1 MLSHQQIAMHRSTCI
16 IQIRIC
22 IICFFNFLWRMAS
35 TGRGCC
41 RLPCTLE
48 HFIKQE
54 TCCEIQIWF
63 CPQKSSLLLTR
74 TGGEKARKAYSSDIR
89 SWTCRK
95 DWNSHIQSPSPVHR
109 MPKIKAPTE
118 GRGTPTACTARDLV
132 KIQVV
137 MWLVYMRIFDWKKWE
152 SIFSYTNMSRLIYV
166 RITLLGVTQS
176 ASSSCKCTCW
186 WFGIP
191 SALWFG

>member
-1 MLSHQQIAMHRSTCI
+1 MIL
-16 IQIRIC
+16 
-22 IICFFNFLWRMAS
+22 
-35 TGRGCC
+35 
-41 RLPCTLE
+41 
-48 HFIKQE
+48 
-54 TCCEIQIWF
+54 
-63 CPQKSSLLLTR
+63 PQKSSLILTR
-74 TGGEKARKAYSSDIR
+74 TGGEKARKAYNSDIR

-95 DWNSHIQSPSPVHR
+95 DWNSHIQSTSPVHR

-191 SALWFG
+191 SALWFCKSPPSEVFAVLFGRLWATEWIEATLLTELQVTPLSVDMYTFQIHKSLKKIEK